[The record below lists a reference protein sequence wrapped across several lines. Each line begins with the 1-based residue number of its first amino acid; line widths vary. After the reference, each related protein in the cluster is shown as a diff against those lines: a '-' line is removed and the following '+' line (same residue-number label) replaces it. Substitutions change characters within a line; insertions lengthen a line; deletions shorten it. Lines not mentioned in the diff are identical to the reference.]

1 MKIIEEKNKKTI
13 FLDDNDSINIKT
25 LKGNP
30 ITIKIECINGC
41 LLIDEISSSKIK
53 EMSLE
58 QEQLEKLKQYNQ
70 NVKNQ
75 RNELR
80 TRTVGKI
87 KTI

>member
-1 MKIIEEKNKKTI
+1 MKIIEKKNKKTI

-70 NVKNQ
+70 KKA
-75 RNELR
+75 RKK
-80 TRTVGKI
+80 GK
-87 KTI
+87 